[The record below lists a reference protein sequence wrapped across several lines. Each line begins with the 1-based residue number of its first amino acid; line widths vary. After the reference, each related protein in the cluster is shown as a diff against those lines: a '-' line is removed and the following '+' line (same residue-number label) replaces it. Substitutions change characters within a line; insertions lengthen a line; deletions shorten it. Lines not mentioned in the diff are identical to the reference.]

1 MDKILDWL
9 AKLASTFI
17 LVILGLPLI
26 LLMGVVALFLGISD
40 LIKQIWNRG

>member
-9 AKLASTFI
+9 AKLASIFI
-17 LVILGLPLI
+17 LVILGLPLM

-40 LIKQIWNRG
+40 LIEQIWNRG